1 MKEQAKKF
9 SIRKM
14 IERVQKDGPAG
25 LVAHFRGDSGESHD
39 PQFKPAAPAE
49 SSQKGA
55 QVQGK
60 GKDNTDSVRLE
71 IERLRKEEDA
81 RRQQQDK
88 AAAQK
93 GQAPQ
98 QSTREKP
105 GENEKKDF
113 FSELREMWETFK
125 SVLASSE

>member
-1 MKEQAKKF
+1 MKEQADKF

-14 IERVQKDGPAG
+14 VERLQKDGPAG
-25 LVAHFRGDSGESHD
+25 LVAHFRGESGENHD
-39 PQFKPAAPAE
+39 PQIKPTAPVE
-49 SSQKGA
+49 SSQKGT

-60 GKDNTDSVRLE
+60 EKDNTDSVRLE

-81 RRQQQDK
+81 RRQQQEK
-88 AAAQK
+88 AAVQK
-93 GQAPQ
+93 GQAPK
-98 QSTREKP
+98 QSSREKS